1 MSPLV
6 CTECSVHGDYCGKR
20 LTNSLSFSISS
31 HFFFFCLVALL
42 DEIAK
47 KLLVALV
54 TLSCNFAWIHKVYV
68 WYGMYVI

>member
-1 MSPLV
+1 MGTTVVNALRIPFPFRYL
-6 CTECSVHGDYCGKR
+6 H
-20 LTNSLSFSISS
+20 I
-31 HFFFFCLVALL
+31 FFFFCLVALL